1 MGVLFG
7 DGGRGLEVM
16 RRASPDGVPGP
27 ILPLPPEQ
35 LLGAGS
41 VQERD
46 DLAEAVA
53 RYYAN
58 EPQPTWKYVVTKPQ
72 PAWIFVGFRYARV
85 WEGGQHPADCDF
97 PPELLRRLK
106 DLQPRVRPVSDAEW
120 GRYDPSRGV
129 VDSDDSVRG
138 MTCIVQRISLVS
150 TNEAEVEVRSTSGV
164 YSRTLISRYQLVRM
178 EESGRQPEG
187 RS

>member
-1 MGVLFG
+1 MP
-7 DGGRGLEVM
+7 GGCPLTPKSAIESHLGFAESSRVHEPISTSQFAAVAALPP
-16 RRASPDGVPGP
+16 RTNSLRYTDGVPGP

-41 VQERD
+41 AQERD

-53 RYYAN
+53 RHYAN

-72 PAWIFVGFRYARV
+72 PAWVFVGFRYARV
-85 WEGGQHPADCDF
+85 WEGGQHPAECDF

-106 DLQPRVRPVSDAEW
+106 DLKPRVRPVSDAEW

-129 VDSDDSVRG
+129 VDSDSR
-138 MTCIVQRISLVS
+138 LV
-150 TNEAEVEVRSTSGV
+150 NGNRFQYLAKPG
-164 YSRTLISRYQLVRM
+164 
-178 EESGRQPEG
+178 
-187 RS
+187 